1 MDEYNDQMNLISDS
15 QVCDKIFFS
24 FIGYGER
31 TIPLLKA
38 LKSNL
43 NFNSEKT
50 GIYDTYHKLD
60 YDKGGFCLSVLDEN
74 VFKITKQDY
83 CFYRFLILYL
93 DEDNLNEL
101 IDKYEFTLD
110 YISVIIAI
118 LPTNE
123 YGLTHRRIAIT
134 NLKRLYQE
142 KNIGIFL
149 VDENNI
155 NISICNRIVQFI
167 DGLLYCII
175 HEIIQAIDF
184 ADIYTTTEKGFIYYT
199 QSEDY
204 PFEKA
209 FNMEYFVQSSHLSDK
224 LPVFVDRVLF
234 LFFFT
239 IENEIQMEQFQFL
252 HDQFMKIQTNTVY
265 DIKWGFGY
273 KNEDENDNG
282 NYTCYAFFSQDKFP
296 EYLEKE

>member
-1 MDEYNDQMNLISDS
+1 MEENNDLQNITNDLPVYDRG
-15 QVCDKIFFS
+15 FFS

-31 TIPLLKA
+31 TIPLLKS
-38 LKSNL
+38 LKSSL

-50 GIYDTYHKLD
+50 YIYDTYHMLNYDNGKFHLTILD
-60 YDKGGFCLSVLDEN
+60 KDVLRIAER
-74 VFKITKQDY
+74 DY
-83 CFYRFLILYL
+83 CYCRFFILYL
-93 DEDNLNEL
+93 DEDNLDEF
-101 IDKYEFTLD
+101 IDRCKFTLV

-118 LPTNE
+118 LPKKE
-123 YGLTHRRIAIT
+123 HSLIRRRIAIV

-142 KNIGIFL
+142 KKIGIFL
-149 VDENNI
+149 IDEDNI
-155 NISICNRIVQFI
+155 NVSISNRIIQFV
-167 DGLLYCII
+167 DGLLYCISQ
-175 HEIIQAIDF
+175 EIIQAIDF
-184 ADIYTTTEKGFIYYT
+184 SDFCQILEKGFIYYAK
-199 QSEDY
+199 SEDY

-209 FNMEYFVQSSHLSDK
+209 FNMEYLAQSSHLSDK

-265 DIKWGFGY
+265 DVKWGFGY
-273 KNEDENDNG
+273 KNEDENDND

-296 EYLEKE
+296 EYLEEE

>member
-1 MDEYNDQMNLISDS
+1 MDEYNDRMNPISDS
-15 QVCDKIFFS
+15 QVYDKIFFS

-43 NFNSEKT
+43 NFNSQKT
-50 GIYDTYHKLD
+50 GICDMYYKLGYDSEKFHLCAFENEVFGCIVMEFFIIY
-60 YDKGGFCLSVLDEN
+60 LDEN
-74 VFKITKQDY
+74 N
-83 CFYRFLILYL
+83 L
-93 DEDNLNEL
+93 DKF
-101 IDKYEFTLD
+101 IDEYKFILD
-110 YISVIIAI
+110 YTPIIIAI

-123 YGLTHRRIAIT
+123 HSLIRRRIAIT

-142 KNIGIFL
+142 KKIGIFL
-149 VDENNI
+149 IDEDNI
-155 NISICNRIVQFI
+155 NISISNRIIQFV
-167 DGLLYCII
+167 DGLLYCISQ
-175 HEIIQAIDF
+175 EIIQAIDF
-184 ADIYTTTEKGFIYYT
+184 SDFCQILEKGFIYYAK
-199 QSEDY
+199 SEDY

-209 FNMEYFVQSSHLSDK
+209 FNMEYLAQSSHLSDK

-239 IENEIQMEQFQFL
+239 IENEIQMEQFQFI

-265 DIKWGFGY
+265 NIKWGFGY
-273 KNEDENDNG
+273 KNEDENDND

-296 EYLEKE
+296 EYLEEE